1 MSSIWIIFIGIFTG
15 ALGSAIPGIL
25 NTSILQ
31 ITVKQGEKP
40 AAKFISGALLV
51 IVFQTFLS
59 VYFARFINKNPYV
72 SDVINEI
79 GIGVFL
85 ILSIYFFTKKTK
97 SKPKKISQ
105 TKIREIMSQPF
116 FYGILLAILN
126 IFPILFYV
134 FLSLSLNENSLF
146 NFSLLSISLLS
157 IGVTVGAY
165 FAFLLYLWLGQQK
178 KVNDLYVVQKIY
190 PILGFLSLVIA
201 GINAIKVFR

>member
-146 NFSLLSISLLS
+146 NFSLLNISLLS

>member
-40 AAKFISGALLV
+40 ASKFISGALLV

-116 FYGILLAILN
+116 FYGILLAVLN

-157 IGVTVGAY
+157 ISVTVGAY

>member
-40 AAKFISGALLV
+40 ASKFISGALLV

-116 FYGILLAILN
+116 FYGILMAILN

>member
-40 AAKFISGALLV
+40 ASKFISGALLV

-201 GINAIKVFR
+201 SINAIKVFR

>member
-40 AAKFISGALLV
+40 ASKFISGALLV

-116 FYGILLAILN
+116 FYGILLAVLN

>member
-40 AAKFISGALLV
+40 ASKFISGALLV

-105 TKIREIMSQPF
+105 TKIRVIMSQPF

>member
-40 AAKFISGALLV
+40 ASKFISGALLV

-201 GINAIKVFR
+201 GINTIKVFR

>member
-40 AAKFISGALLV
+40 ASKFISGALLV

>member
-40 AAKFISGALLV
+40 ASKFISGALLV

-157 IGVTVGAY
+157 ISVTVGAY

>member
-40 AAKFISGALLV
+40 ASKFISGALLV

-126 IFPILFYV
+126 VFPILFYV

>member
-40 AAKFISGALLV
+40 ASKFISGALLV

-116 FYGILLAILN
+116 FYGILMAILN

-146 NFSLLSISLLS
+146 NFSLLNISLLS

>member
-1 MSSIWIIFIGIFTG
+1 MSCIWIIFIGIFTG

-40 AAKFISGALLV
+40 ASKFISGALLV

-116 FYGILLAILN
+116 FYGILLAVLN

-157 IGVTVGAY
+157 ISVTVGAY

>member
-40 AAKFISGALLV
+40 ASKFISGALLV

-165 FAFLLYLWLGQQK
+165 FAFLLYLRLGQQK

>member
-1 MSSIWIIFIGIFTG
+1 MSCIWIIFIGIFTG

-40 AAKFISGALLV
+40 ASKFISGALLV

-157 IGVTVGAY
+157 ISVTVGAY

>member
-40 AAKFISGALLV
+40 ASKFISGALLV

-72 SDVINEI
+72 SDVINEL

>member
-1 MSSIWIIFIGIFTG
+1 MSCIWIIFIGIFTG

-40 AAKFISGALLV
+40 ASKFISGALLV

>member
-40 AAKFISGALLV
+40 ASKFISGALLV

-97 SKPKKISQ
+97 SNPKKISQ

>member
-40 AAKFISGALLV
+40 ASKFISGALLV

-157 IGVTVGAY
+157 ISVTIGAY

>member
-40 AAKFISGALLV
+40 ASKFISGALLV

-97 SKPKKISQ
+97 SKPQKISQ

-116 FYGILLAILN
+116 FYGMLLAILN

>member
-40 AAKFISGALLV
+40 ASKFISGALLV

-116 FYGILLAILN
+116 FYGVLLAILN

>member
-40 AAKFISGALLV
+40 ASKFISGALLV
-51 IVFQTFLS
+51 IAFQTFLS